1 MRKFTDF
8 IYICNRI
15 CNLVYLILVEMM
27 KKTILFACLS
37 MMGVMPLLAQEPLIR
52 PEEGKTLLERVSKD
66 GKTIASS
73 SMNLQF
79 YTSGAAYL
87 TDGELDE
94 AAFKINK
101 VRLEILG
108 SFGKDFSYH
117 FRQSFNKYS
126 NPHSLDN
133 LSSSVECALVN
144 WRMNDRF
151 TLTVGKQSIQLSG
164 YEFWVNS
171 IKVREFSDFNNN
183 IACWQAGVNGAV
195 RLSDTQMLNL
205 QVVNNRAGTEEETF
219 IYGRPEEV
227 GKVRV
232 PMLSTANWDAYF
244 FDRGLNLRYSAS
256 WGQLADKRNILYL
269 TAGNVWQKG
278 PVVAYVDL
286 MYSREGLDSKGLIS
300 ELSATRPEGGVTAQ
314 HVSYFTTIAN
324 FDYRIHDHWNLYV
337 KGAYETGSVYKANGF
352 YEKGLYRRTW
362 NVQACAEYFPMRNSE
377 LLIFLHLLHKNHGMT
392 SRAKALGAES
402 YSSQRVSL
410 GLVYTIP
417 VF

>member
-1 MRKFTDF
+1 
-8 IYICNRI
+8 
-15 CNLVYLILVEMM
+15 MM
-27 KKTILFACLS
+27 KKAILFACLS
-37 MMGVMPLLAQEPLIR
+37 MMGIMPVLAQEPLIR
-52 PEEGKTLLERVSKD
+52 PEEGKTLLERVTKE
-66 GKTIASS
+66 GKSIASS

-87 TDGELDE
+87 TDGKLDE
-94 AAFKINK
+94 AAFKMNT

-126 NPHSLDN
+126 NPHVLDN
-133 LSSSVECALVN
+133 ISSSVECALVN
-144 WRMNDRF
+144 WKMNDRF
-151 TLTVGKQSIQLSG
+151 TLTVGKQCVQLGG

-195 RLSDTQMLNL
+195 SLSPTQTLNL
-205 QVVNNRAGTEEETF
+205 QVLNNRSGGEEEAF
-219 IYGRPEEV
+219 LYGRPAEV

-232 PMLSTANWDAYF
+232 PVLSTANWDGYF
-244 FDRGLNLRYSAS
+244 VDRALNLRYSAS

-278 PVVAYVDL
+278 PVIAYIDL
-286 MYSREGLDSKGLIS
+286 MYSREGLDSKGLVS
-300 ELSATRPEGGVTAQ
+300 ELSARRPEGGVTAQ

-324 FDYRIHDHWNLYV
+324 FDYRLHSHWNMYV

-352 YEKGLYRRTW
+352 YDKGLYRRTW
-362 NVQACAEYFPMRNSE
+362 NVQACAEFFPMENSE
-377 LLIFLHLLHKNHGMT
+377 LLIFLHLLYKKHGMAGCA
-392 SRAKALGAES
+392 RALGAES